1 MFTIALIITLTV
13 VYAASRFGE
22 RFVDNSWENYDY
34 PNGLPF
40 EEDPDYPM
48 ELGRVDCV
56 FPTQQ
61 EILLGKE
68 TLERIE
74 AESLRKTQQE
84 EQENH

>member
-1 MFTIALIITLTV
+1 MQ
-13 VYAASRFGE
+13 
-22 RFVDNSWENYDY
+22 
-34 PNGLPF
+34 F